1 MSRMVP
7 VREAVNDTLPLDE
20 LKISVV
26 KDGTRK
32 MVPALH
38 KGWAEERKFVYFKT
52 PPLPSSGGKYLLGE
66 KESWIDVVKLYN
78 SDMEWLL
85 SLKQHRFWSQVIYYD
100 STMPAIVSFLQEAVP
115 FYALKKYFQDDDM
128 WKLYKKSYGLVYAIV
143 NRLVTNRESE
153 DEYMSEKYLGNLIYD
168 NYIFT
173 VSMMLDLCLVY
184 GESNRSGLQS
194 IISRVL
200 KIQPSYLDDL
210 KDTVSVCSKVLKSVE
225 ASFGIHHDTGNE
237 PIKLSEKNKLQQRPM
252 SLSVFEDIVTHI
264 LDTAINL
271 RIFLDICSPA
281 CVAFHELHFETHLV
295 KFYEYAIPEM
305 YENLETL
312 VNKEDCN
319 SKYVEL
325 KTNLDII
332 RTEMLKSYRYIVFS
346 TINTVMEERDLHSDE
361 VVKKKVEEYI
371 SVLTDTASEKIFM
384 RDYQAAFKVYSD
396 IEILMQLCP
405 DIDTIKFDFLMESVL
420 SCLDGPS
427 SQKNNFFTAD
437 FSRNID
443 TKDNQH
449 TASAP
454 VENKQETKKKKVS
467 GVELD
472 SLITEVQDILPHLQ
486 DGFIEKC
493 LEYYDYASE
502 RVINAVLEDQ
512 LPEELQKLDTS
523 MPRIPPEKNEESY
536 VSRRYN
542 IYDNDEFDI
551 MTQDVMDTTRIIR
564 GKRKPKYKDVKQ
576 LLDDKSL
583 VKEYQ
588 STYAKLGLV
597 EEDERNFNYYD
608 DEYDDTCDD
617 REISVPEAGDDERRP
632 LVVPRVLRTNEDT
645 KSSEEEIGS
654 EEDDSAA
661 PPSDQFV
668 PNPEELRA
676 QAEHRRQMKLQNRGG
691 RHHGGAMPQS
701 RDVVGRPKGQG
712 QDKNVIINRQNK
724 SAHKS
729 SYANHNR
736 RAGAQRK
743 RQQGMFPA

>member
-1 MSRMVP
+1 MVP
-7 VREAVNDTLPLDE
+7 VRKVLNDTLPLDE
-20 LKISVV
+20 LKIPVF

-38 KGWAEERKFVYFKT
+38 KGWAEERKFIYFKT
-52 PPLPSSGGKYLLGE
+52 PPLPNSDGKYLLGE
-66 KESWIDVVKLYN
+66 RESWLDVVKLYN
-78 SDMEWLL
+78 NDMEWLL
-85 SLKQHRFWSQVIYYD
+85 NLKQHRFWSQIIYYD

-128 WKLYKKSYGLVYAIV
+128 WKMYKKTYGLIYAIV
-143 NRLVTNRESE
+143 NRLITNRESE
-153 DEYMSEKYLGNLIYD
+153 
-168 NYIFT
+168 
-173 VSMMLDLCLVY
+173 
-184 GESNRSGLQS
+184 
-194 IISRVL
+194 
-200 KIQPSYLDDL
+200 
-210 KDTVSVCSKVLKSVE
+210 VLKSVE
-225 ASFGIHHDTGNE
+225 ASFGIHHDTENE
-237 PIKLSEKNKLQQRPM
+237 PIKLSEKNKLQQRTM
-252 SLSVFEDIVTHI
+252 SLSVFEDVVIHI

-281 CVAFHELHFETHLV
+281 CVAFHELQFETQLV
-295 KFYEYAIPEM
+295 KFYEYAIPEV
-305 YENLETL
+305 YENLEIL
-312 VNKEDCN
+312 VNKEGCS
-319 SKYVEL
+319 SKYMEL

-332 RTEMLKSYRYIVFS
+332 RTELLKSYRYIVSS
-346 TINTVMEERDLHSDE
+346 TINTVMEERELHSEE
-361 VVKKKVEEYI
+361 VTKKKLEEYI

-384 RDYQAAFKVYSD
+384 RDYHSTFKVDAD
-396 IEILMQLCP
+396 IDILMQICP
-405 DIDTIKFDFLMESVL
+405 DIDSIKFDFLMESVL
-420 SCLDGPS
+420 SCFDTPN
-427 SQKNNFFTAD
+427 SQKNSY
-437 FSRNID
+437 FSSEFSKTID
-443 TKDNQH
+443 TKDIQP
-449 TASAP
+449 TASGHVEAP
-454 VENKQETKKKKVS
+454 SENKKKKVT

-502 RVINAVLEDQ
+502 RVVNAVLENQ
-512 LPEELQKLDTS
+512 LPEELQNIDTS
-523 MPRIPPEKNEESY
+523 MPRIPPEKDEESY

-564 GKRKPKYKDVKQ
+564 GKRKPKYKDVKE
-576 LLDDKSL
+576 LLDDKTL
-583 VKEYQ
+583 IKQYQ

-597 EEDERNFNYYD
+597 EEDESQFNYYD

-617 REISVPEAGDDERRP
+617 REISVPEVGDDERRP
-632 LVVPRVLRTNEDT
+632 LVIPRVLRMNEDV
-645 KSSEEEIGS
+645 KSSEEESGS
-654 EEDDSAA
+654 EGDTAA
-661 PPSDQFV
+661 VPSDQFV

-676 QAEHRRQMKLQNRGG
+676 QAEHRRQMKLQNRGR
-691 RHHGGAMPQS
+691 RHYSGAMPQS

-712 QDKNVIINRQNK
+712 QDKTVVVNRQNK

>member
-1 MSRMVP
+1 MVP
-7 VREAVNDTLPLDE
+7 VRKVLNDTLPLDE
-20 LKISVV
+20 LKIPVF

-38 KGWAEERKFVYFKT
+38 KGWAEERKFIYFKT
-52 PPLPSSGGKYLLGE
+52 PPLPNSDGKYLLGE
-66 KESWIDVVKLYN
+66 RESWLDVVKLYN
-78 SDMEWLL
+78 NDMEWLL
-85 SLKQHRFWSQVIYYD
+85 NLKQHRFWSQIIYYD

-128 WKLYKKSYGLVYAIV
+128 WKMYKKTYGLIYAIV
-143 NRLVTNRESE
+143 NRLITNRESE
-153 DEYMSEKYLGNLIYD
+153 DEYMSEKHLGNLIYD

-194 IISRVL
+194 VISRAL
-200 KIQPSYLDDL
+200 KIQPRYLDDL

-225 ASFGIHHDTGNE
+225 ASFGIHHDTENE
-237 PIKLSEKNKLQQRPM
+237 PIKLTEKNKLQQRTM
-252 SLSVFEDIVTHI
+252 SLSVFEDVVIHI

-281 CVAFHELHFETHLV
+281 CVAFHELQFETQLV
-295 KFYEYAIPEM
+295 KFYEYAIPEV
-305 YENLETL
+305 YENLEIL
-312 VNKEDCN
+312 VNKEGCS
-319 SKYVEL
+319 SKYMEL

-332 RTEMLKSYRYIVFS
+332 RTELLKSYRYIVSS
-346 TINTVMEERDLHSDE
+346 TINTVMEERELHSEE
-361 VVKKKVEEYI
+361 VTKKKLEEYI

-384 RDYQAAFKVYSD
+384 RDYHSTFKVDAD
-396 IEILMQLCP
+396 IDILMQICP

-420 SCLDGPS
+420 SCFDTPS
-427 SQKNNFFTAD
+427 SQKNSY
-437 FSRNID
+437 FSSEFSKTTD
-443 TKDNQH
+443 TKDIQP
-449 TASAP
+449 TASGHVEAP
-454 VENKQETKKKKVS
+454 SENKKKKVT

-502 RVINAVLEDQ
+502 RVVNAVLENQ
-512 LPEELQKLDTS
+512 LPEELQNIDTS
-523 MPRIPPEKNEESY
+523 MPRIPPEKDEESY

-564 GKRKPKYKDVKQ
+564 GKRKPKYKDVKE
-576 LLDDKSL
+576 LLDDKTL
-583 VKEYQ
+583 IKQYQ

-597 EEDERNFNYYD
+597 EEDESQFNYYD

-617 REISVPEAGDDERRP
+617 REISVPEVGDDERRP
-632 LVVPRVLRTNEDT
+632 LVVPRVLRTNEDV
-645 KSSEEEIGS
+645 KSSEEESGS
-654 EEDDSAA
+654 EGDTAA
-661 PPSDQFV
+661 VPSDQFV

-676 QAEHRRQMKLQNRGG
+676 QAERRRQMKLQNRGR
-691 RHHGGAMPQS
+691 RHYSGAMPQS

-712 QDKNVIINRQNK
+712 QDKTVVVNRQNK